1 MIVAGTQE
9 IHFPIERTWNFLV
22 DPHLFG
28 KFIPNISSIEK
39 LREDEYLV
47 SGNLNISGFSS
58 MLSGNLHI
66 YKKNEPKSFTVDI
79 SQEGKWGVLSA
90 CIDFRLTESS
100 PNNTL
105 ANYNVQLKLPL
116 LVKSMIGNK
125 IKELIHQNAI
135 AFFQL
140 LNDQKPD

>member
-1 MIVAGTQE
+1 MKVEGAHE
-9 IHFPIERTWNFLV
+9 IHFPIDRTWNFLV
-22 DPHLFG
+22 DPHLIG
-28 KFIPNISSIEK
+28 KLIPNISSIEK
-39 LREDEYLV
+39 LKEDVYLV

-58 MLSGNLHI
+58 MLSGTLHI
-66 YKKNEPKSFTVDI
+66 HQKNEPISFSVDI

-90 CIDFRLTESS
+90 SIDFLLTESS

-125 IKELIHQNAI
+125 IKELIHQNATV
-135 AFFQL
+135 FFQL

>member
-1 MIVAGTQE
+1 MKVEGTHE
-9 IHFPIERTWNFLV
+9 IHFPIDRTWNFLV
-22 DPHLFG
+22 DPHLIG
-28 KFIPNISSIEK
+28 KLISNISSIEK
-39 LREDEYLV
+39 LKEDVYLV

-58 MLSGNLHI
+58 MLSGTLHI
-66 YKKNEPKSFTVDI
+66 HKKNEPKSFTVDI

-90 CIDFRLTESS
+90 SIDFLLTESS

-105 ANYNVQLKLPL
+105 ANYNVELKLPL

-125 IKELIHQNAI
+125 IKELIHQNATV
-135 AFFQL
+135 FFQL